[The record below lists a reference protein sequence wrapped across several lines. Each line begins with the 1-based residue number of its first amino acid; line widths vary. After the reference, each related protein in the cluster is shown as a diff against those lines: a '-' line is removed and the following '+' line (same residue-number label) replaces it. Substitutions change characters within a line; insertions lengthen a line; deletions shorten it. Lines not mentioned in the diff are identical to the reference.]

1 MTASAGVS
9 LAVPGL
15 LHEWLGSMML
25 FVLRLCQSR
34 AMTGSFYVK
43 DVTKDVLKAVS
54 EATGITDLQANL
66 WFSD

>member
-1 MTASAGVS
+1 MTAFAGVS

-15 LHEWLGSMML
+15 LHERFGSMMS
-25 FVLRLCQSR
+25 FVFRLCQSR

-54 EATGITDLQANL
+54 EATGIPNLQAHL
-66 WFSD
+66 WFSA